1 MIYTGDSLLELVV
14 ITFET
19 AMFFGR
25 GFLLEDAEAAFSAS
39 SSSWS
44 IIVIKFFSSLPRS
57 PKIGQQIY
65 VNICRI

>member
-19 AMFFGR
+19 DMFFGR
-25 GFLLEDAEAAFSAS
+25 GFLLEDAEAVFSA

-57 PKIGQQIY
+57 PKKAQQMY
-65 VNICRI
+65 VNGSRI

>member
-25 GFLLEDAEAAFSAS
+25 GFLLEDAEAVFSA

-57 PKIGQQIY
+57 PKIEQEIY
-65 VNICRI
+65 VNSCRI

>member
-19 AMFFGR
+19 DMFFGR
-25 GFLLEDAEAAFSAS
+25 GFLLEDAEAVFSA

-57 PKIGQQIY
+57 PKITQQMY
-65 VNICRI
+65 VNSSII

>member
-25 GFLLEDAEAAFSAS
+25 GFLLEDAEAVFSA

-57 PKIGQQIY
+57 PKIAQQMY
-65 VNICRI
+65 VNSSRI

>member
-1 MIYTGDSLLELVV
+1 MIHTGDSLLELVV

-19 AMFFGR
+19 DMFFGR
-25 GFLLEDAEAAFSAS
+25 GFLLEDAVAVFSAS

-57 PKIGQQIY
+57 PKITKQMY
-65 VNICRI
+65 VNGSRI

>member
-25 GFLLEDAEAAFSAS
+25 GFLLEDAEAVFSA

-57 PKIGQQIY
+57 PKIAQQIY
-65 VNICRI
+65 VNSCRI

>member
-14 ITFET
+14 ITLET

-25 GFLLEDAEAAFSAS
+25 GFLLEDTEAS

-57 PKIGQQIY
+57 PKIAQQI
-65 VNICRI
+65 

>member
-1 MIYTGDSLLELVV
+1 MIYTGDSLLELVE

-19 AMFFGR
+19 ARFFGR
-25 GFLLEDAEAAFSAS
+25 GFLLEDTEAVFSA

-57 PKIGQQIY
+57 PKIAQQMH
-65 VNICRI
+65 VNSSRI

>member
-19 AMFFGR
+19 DMFFGR
-25 GFLLEDAEAAFSAS
+25 GFLLEDAEAVFSA

-57 PKIGQQIY
+57 PKIAQQMY
-65 VNICRI
+65 VNSSRI

>member
-1 MIYTGDSLLELVV
+1 MIHTGDSLLELVV

-19 AMFFGR
+19 DMFFGR
-25 GFLLEDAEAAFSAS
+25 GFLLEDAEAVFSA

-57 PKIGQQIY
+57 PKKAQQMY
-65 VNICRI
+65 VNGSRI